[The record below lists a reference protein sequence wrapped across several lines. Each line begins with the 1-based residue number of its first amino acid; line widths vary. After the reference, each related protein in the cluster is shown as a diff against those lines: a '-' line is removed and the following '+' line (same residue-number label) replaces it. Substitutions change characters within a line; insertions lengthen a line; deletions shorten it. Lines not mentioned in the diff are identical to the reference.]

1 MRFYSES
8 LRRAAEALE
17 TDPDRGLTAQ
27 EAARR
32 LAQYGENQ
40 LRQAKPPSLLL
51 RCLGQLKDPMI
62 LVLLAA
68 AACPSLPGAGRTGWT
83 RPSFCSSWCSTP

>member
-40 LRQAKPPSLLL
+40 LRQAFGFSGTPIRFAL
-51 RCLGQLKDPMI
+51 RERAKENG
-62 LVLLAA
+62 
-68 AACPSLPGAGRTGWT
+68 
-83 RPSFCSSWCSTP
+83 

>member
-40 LRQAKPPSLLL
+40 LRQAVLTEQL
-51 RCLGQLKDPMI
+51 RSICL
-62 LVLLAA
+62 
-68 AACPSLPGAGRTGWT
+68 R
-83 RPSFCSSWCSTP
+83 